1 MGRLALDRHCE
12 TDAMGKKILVIDDD
26 TLISKMIDLCLTKRG
41 HSVSVSCS
49 GVDAVKYLVE
59 ETPDSVVLD
68 IRLPDCEGWF
78 IAALLDEL
86 RGAGKVPVI
95 VTSVLEP
102 DRRKVAQFQ
111 PYAYIQKPFD
121 MGRLV
126 QTVESSLRQYLGN
139 PEEGTEA
146 S

>member
-1 MGRLALDRHCE
+1 MS
-12 TDAMGKKILVIDDD
+12 KKVLVIDDD

-41 HSVSVSCS
+41 HSVSVSCN
-49 GVDAVKYLVE
+49 GVDAVKYLVD

-86 RGAGKVPVI
+86 RGTGRVPII

-126 QTVESSLRQYLGN
+126 QTVESSLKEYART